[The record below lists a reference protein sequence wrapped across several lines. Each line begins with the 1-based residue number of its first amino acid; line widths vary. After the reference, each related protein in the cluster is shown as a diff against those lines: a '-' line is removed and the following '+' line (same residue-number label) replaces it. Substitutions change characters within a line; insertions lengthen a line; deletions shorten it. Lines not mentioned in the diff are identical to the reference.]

1 MTMIED
7 LLVTVAVLIISGA
20 SAVGLGHVF
29 LSFVIRDRRPS

>member
-1 MTMIED
+1 MIED